1 MMKKIFLLL
10 TFLFTVSLLSKE
22 NKIYVK
28 GIDVGSSVPVSL
40 SKKIENLLV
49 LSVIRIYPDSNVL
62 SDDASIAI
70 LKQGKVSQSIGADTE
85 FLNYLAN
92 SLQFQEL
99 ITSSLQMNNS
109 VLQLSVQSLQLSQ
122 NNAEISIKNKV
133 YLEFTEWEMHY
144 IVPEMV
150 KALKDKNYTIA
161 RNPLNPDSEFKL
173 NELSIPKITGVSLQ
187 PMQFTSGDGLPSS
200 FLEGVTEYTRKA
212 DEDYTNKK
220 YLEASDGYLKIM
232 NSIFTLQDATEKKL
246 KPLIGSIQNRVLLS
260 STAGYA
266 SLLQAKDESIPKSLQ
281 PIAKEDILIY
291 FQGYLE
297 EWKKYRVL
305 PDYAKSDKIEKAFK
319 QRTEGIMKVYLS
331 RIEFSG
337 DEDYQSLQFKKALTK
352 YRSIEPIWKNYS
364 EYLELASYQEQ
375 ITAKIALTVK
385 SGTAY
390 VSGRTKGYLQFGES
404 ENSRSILE
412 GSMQN
417 KAAQLERKERAIQF
431 MKQAKTMIN
440 AYPEFLEKDIV
451 TNYNSL
457 AKKIN
462 QDSEKQTLISP
473 QNIALASFRYVGN
486 VIRGITDI
494 FVFKF
499 GYGLGVGAE
508 FLVFGGSP
516 LIYTELLVETSTAY
530 GIQTDLEK
538 GSALH
543 ELITT
548 IDYNEARQKNQNY
561 NSEYMRRKELEK
573 RVYYG
578 GIGANFG
585 NCFSYYLRLCGDTDK
600 KSAERKYSFPKY
612 TTANINIALG
622 PSIYIGAEFHR
633 IPELFGAIFFQDW
646 DLLDQKE
653 RTRPRYKYFGLER
666 VETLEKK

>member
-1 MMKKIFLLL
+1 M
-10 TFLFTVSLLSKE
+10 
-22 NKIYVK
+22 
-28 GIDVGSSVPVSL
+28 GSSVPVSL

-109 VLQLSVQSLQLSQ
+109 ILQLSLQSIQLNP
-122 NNAEISIKNKV
+122 NNTELSIKNKV
-133 YLEFTEWEMHY
+133 YLEFTEWEIY
-144 IVPEMV
+144 FLVPEMV

-173 NELSIPKITGVSLQ
+173 NELSIPKITSVSLQ
-187 PMQFTSGDGLPSS
+187 PMQFASGDGLPAS
-200 FLEGVTEYTRKA
+200 FLEGVSEYTRKA
-212 DEDYTNKK
+212 DEDYKNKK
-220 YLEASDGYLKIM
+220 YLEAADGYLKIM
-232 NSIFTLQDATEKKL
+232 NSITTLQDATEKKL

-260 STAGYA
+260 STAGYTG
-266 SLLQAKDESIPKSLQ
+266 LLQAKDESIPKSFQ
-281 PIAKEDILIY
+281 SVAREDILKY
-291 FQGYLE
+291 FQSYLDD
-297 EWKKYRVL
+297 WMKYRAL
-305 PDYAKSDKIEKAFK
+305 PIYAKSDNIEKAFR
-319 QRTEGIMKVYLS
+319 QRTEGVMKVYLS
-331 RIEFSG
+331 RIELSG
-337 DEDYQSLQFKKALTK
+337 DEGYQSLQFEKALTK
-352 YRSIEPIWKNYS
+352 YGSIEPIWKAYT
-364 EYLELASYQEQ
+364 EYLDLSAYQGQ
-375 ITAKIALTVK
+375 ISAKIALTVK

-390 VSGRTKGYLQFGES
+390 ISGRSKGYLQFAES

-417 KAAQLERKERAIQF
+417 KSDQLERKERGIQF
-431 MKQAKTMIN
+431 MNQAKKIIE

-451 TNYNSL
+451 ASYNSL
-457 AKKIN
+457 AKEIN
-462 QDSEKQTLISP
+462 LDSERQTLISP
-473 QNIALASFRYVGN
+473 KNIALAPVRYIGN
-486 VIRGITDI
+486 VIRGIADI

-499 GYGLGVGAE
+499 GYGLGIGAE
-508 FLVFGGSP
+508 FLIFGGSP
-516 LIYTELLVETSTAY
+516 LIYTELFVETSTAY

-633 IPELFGAIFFQDW
+633 IPELFGTIFFQDW

-666 VETLEKK
+666 VEVLEKK

>member
-1 MMKKIFLLL
+1 MLIRIFLLL
-10 TFLFTVSLLSKE
+10 TFLFTVPLLSKE

-28 GIDVGSSVPVSL
+28 GIDTDSSVPVSL

-109 VLQLSVQSLQLSQ
+109 ILQLSLQSIQLSP
-122 NNAEISIKNKV
+122 NNTELSIKNKV
-133 YLEFTEWEMHY
+133 YLEFTEWE
-144 IVPEMV
+144 ISFLIPEMV

-187 PMQFTSGDGLPSS
+187 PMQFASGDGLPAS

-212 DEDYTNKK
+212 DEDYKNKK
-220 YLEASDGYLKIM
+220 FLKASDGYLKIM

-260 STAGYA
+260 STAGYTG
-266 SLLQAKDESIPKSLQ
+266 LLQAKDESIPKSLQ

-297 EWKKYRVL
+297 EWKKYRML

-337 DEDYQSLQFKKALTK
+337 DEDYQSLQFQKALTK
-352 YRSIEPIWKNYS
+352 YRSIEPIWKSYS

-375 ITAKIALTVK
+375 ISSKIALTIK

-390 VSGRTKGYLQFGES
+390 VSGRTKGYLQFAES

-417 KAAQLERKERAIQF
+417 KSAQLERKERSIQF
-431 MKQAKTMIN
+431 MNQAKTMIE

-451 TNYNSL
+451 ANYNSL
-457 AKKIN
+457 AKEIN
-462 QDSEKQTLISP
+462 LDSEKQTLISP
-473 QNIALASFRYVGN
+473 QNIALAPVRYVGN

-508 FLVFGGSP
+508 ILVFGGSP
-516 LIYTELLVETSTAY
+516 LIYTELLVE
-530 GIQTDLEK
+530 
-538 GSALH
+538 
-543 ELITT
+543 
-548 IDYNEARQKNQNY
+548 
-561 NSEYMRRKELEK
+561 
-573 RVYYG
+573 
-578 GIGANFG
+578 
-585 NCFSYYLRLCGDTDK
+585 
-600 KSAERKYSFPKY
+600 
-612 TTANINIALG
+612 
-622 PSIYIGAEFHR
+622 
-633 IPELFGAIFFQDW
+633 
-646 DLLDQKE
+646 
-653 RTRPRYKYFGLER
+653 
-666 VETLEKK
+666 